1 MSKRL
6 VSHSFPFKKQKVF
19 ASIYIFYTGSA
30 TWQAKRIKKM
40 FHAKEL
46 IPLESELRQWSV
58 LGNIDEMKT
67 FLENIRENR
76 LSDEEIVLRMKAASM
91 LTNTMRIPQD
101 TSPES
106 DNLFYE
112 IAENFFKERIAIR
125 DLISNLVSKFPKW
138 RKRKTRLVNDKVEN
152 CIPDE
157 AYYMGR

>member
-1 MSKRL
+1 
-6 VSHSFPFKKQKVF
+6 
-19 ASIYIFYTGSA
+19 
-30 TWQAKRIKKM
+30 M

-46 IPLESELRQWSV
+46 IPLESELREWSV

-76 LSDEEIVLRMKAASM
+76 VSDEEIVLHMKAASM

-125 DLISNLVSKFPKW
+125 DLISNLVSKFPKS
-138 RKRKTRLVNDKVEN
+138 RKRKTRPVNDKVEN
-152 CIPDE
+152 GIPDE